1 MSCGLDES
9 LERMARWEALRQ
21 RTAGAHHR
29 DDTVV
34 DELVE
39 AVGAV
44 LQQHG
49 PLAVTVTVEAGAE
62 PATIRLDWRDGQL
75 SVTRVVAEPPR
86 TAAALAE
93 LIRADPSLLRP
104 HGVTD

>member
-1 MSCGLDES
+1 MSLDES

-21 RTAGAHHR
+21 RMAGQHR

-34 DELVE
+34 DELIE
-39 AVGAV
+39 AVGTV
-44 LQQHG
+44 LQRHG

-62 PATIRLDWRDGQL
+62 PATVRLDWRDGQL
-75 SVTRVVAEPPR
+75 SVARVGAQPPR

-93 LIRADPSLLRP
+93 LIRKDPSLLRP
-104 HGVTD
+104 DGVTD